1 MRPMAWAVLLMLVAQ
16 PASAQEPWKASNFPY
31 LMGNPGDGVMFVG
44 RLQWTQNAPYFLS
57 KSDQEDVINP
67 LTFRGAVSVEAGI
80 GTLGSRFGRIE
91 LRLPGVKPG
100 WRLQAGVGAERTGR
114 FGYYGVGRDLESA
127 VNTADPN
134 AEQFRVHRSRY
145 LARAEV
151 TRTLTGPL
159 RLAFGAF
166 LDHTRFSALDGTT
179 LFGTRFAAP
188 VGRTN
193 LTLRPA
199 LVYDSR
205 DREFTPSNGILAEV
219 GAGAGSG
226 REQTLG
232 VTDDQSWHGFAYAH
246 VRGYVSLREGTVL
259 AGRGLI
265 ITREGRAPL
274 SALSVV
280 PGWEREFNLAGAD
293 GHRSFPAGAL
303 TGTDV
308 ALFSAEIRH
317 DLLNA
322 GDLGAVTVLGFLDYA
337 GAEDPR
343 SVLKG
348 RTTQFGG
355 GGGLAVRVL
364 RSAVL
369 TMNFA
374 GGPHGFNFSM
384 GTGWAF

>member
-1 MRPMAWAVLLMLVAQ
+1 MRQFGWAGLLILVAQ
-16 PASAQEPWKASNFPY
+16 PAPAQEPWKASNFPY
-31 LMGNPGDGVMFVG
+31 VIGNPGDGIMLVG
-44 RLQWTQNAPYFLS
+44 RLQWTRNAPYFLS

-67 LTFRGAVSVEAGI
+67 ITFRGAVSVEAGI
-80 GTLGSRFGRIE
+80 GTLGSRVVRAEF
-91 LRLPGVKPG
+91 RLPGLKPG
-100 WRLQAGVGAERTGR
+100 WRFAGGIGAERTGR
-114 FGYYGVGRDLESA
+114 FGYYGVGRDLEPA
-127 VNTADPN
+127 ANAADPN
-134 AEQFRVHRSRY
+134 AESYRVHRSRY
-145 LARAEV
+145 LARGEV
-151 TRTLTGPL
+151 TRTLAGPL
-159 RLAFGAF
+159 RLAVGAF
-166 LDHTRFSALDGTT
+166 LDHTRFSALDGAT
-179 LFGTRFAAP
+179 LFGARFAAP

-193 LTLRPA
+193 LTIRPA
-199 LVYDSR
+199 LVLDTR
-205 DREFTPSNGILAEV
+205 DREFTPSKGILAEV

-226 REQTLG
+226 RERSLG
-232 VTDDQSWHGFAYAH
+232 VPDDKSWHGFAYAH
-246 VRGYVSLREGTVL
+246 LRGYVSVREGTVL
-259 AGRGLI
+259 AGRGLV

-274 SALSVV
+274 STLSGV

-322 GDLGAVTVLGFLDYA
+322 GDLGAVTAIGFVDYA

-343 SVLKG
+343 STLKG

-355 GGGLAVRVL
+355 GGGLAVRIL

-369 TMNFA
+369 TLNFA
-374 GGPHGFNFSM
+374 GGKNGFNFSM

>member
-1 MRPMAWAVLLMLVAQ
+1 
-16 PASAQEPWKASNFPY
+16 
-31 LMGNPGDGVMFVG
+31 
-44 RLQWTQNAPYFLS
+44 LQWTRNAPYFQS
-57 KSDQEDVINP
+57 KSDEKDVVNP

-80 GTLGSRFGRIE
+80 GTLGSRFGRID
-91 LRLPGVKPG
+91 LRLPGLKPG
-100 WRLQAGVGAERTGR
+100 WRFQAGAGPDRTGR

-127 VNTADPN
+127 GSAADPN
-134 AEQFRVHRSRY
+134 AGAFRVHRSRY
-145 LARAEV
+145 LARAEA

-159 RLAFGAF
+159 RLALGAF
-166 LDHTRFSALDGTT
+166 VDYTRFSALDGTT
-179 LFGTRFAAP
+179 LFGARFAGP

-226 REQTLG
+226 RERSLG
-232 VTDDQSWHGFAYAH
+232 VTDNQSWHGFAYAH
-246 VRGYVSLREGTVL
+246 VRGFVSLREGTVL
-259 AGRGLI
+259 AGRGLV

-274 SALSVV
+274 STLSVV

-308 ALFSAEIRH
+308 ALFSAEVRH

-322 GDLGAVTVLGFLDYA
+322 GDLGAVTLLGFLDYA